1 LSEVLLNDG
10 NFKNKG
16 SNQMGVK
23 NSPQGI
29 YFVKVHRKNEAIAKK
44 GLQQ

>member
-1 LSEVLLNDG
+1 
-10 NFKNKG
+10 
-16 SNQMGVK
+16 MGVK

-44 GLQQ
+44 RPPTIVLGGKTTPKL